1 MRIEHIAIWTENLEL
16 LKDFYIRH
24 FGCKVSDR
32 YENPSKQFAS
42 YFLSFEEGAKIEIM
56 TRTGIKCSPEHP
68 FTGLAHF
75 AILVDSRAIVDSFT
89 SKVQL
94 AGVIVAGQPRETG
107 DGYYE
112 SVILDPDGNRIEVVA
127 SAR

>member
-42 YFLSFEEGAKIEIM
+42 YFLSFEDGARIEIM
-56 TRTGIKCSPEHP
+56 TRTGIKCNAEPP
-68 FTGLAHF
+68 VAGLAHF
-75 AILVDSRAIVDSFT
+75 AIIVESRAIVDSFT

-94 AGVIVAGQPRETG
+94 AGVTVAGQPRVTG

-112 SVILDPDGNRIEVVA
+112 SVILDPDGNRIEIA
-127 SAR
+127 AQ

>member
-1 MRIEHIAIWTENLEL
+1 MRIEHIAIWSENLEL

-42 YFLSFEEGAKIEIM
+42 YFLSFEEGARIEIM
-56 TRTGIKCSPEHP
+56 THTGIKCSHEHLVA
-68 FTGLAHF
+68 GLAHF
-75 AILVDSRAIVDSFT
+75 AILVESRAIVDSFT
-89 SKVQL
+89 AKVQL
-94 AGVIVAGQPRETG
+94 AGVTIAGQPRVTG

-112 SVILDPDGNRIEVVA
+112 SVILDPDGNRIEIVA
-127 SAR
+127 K